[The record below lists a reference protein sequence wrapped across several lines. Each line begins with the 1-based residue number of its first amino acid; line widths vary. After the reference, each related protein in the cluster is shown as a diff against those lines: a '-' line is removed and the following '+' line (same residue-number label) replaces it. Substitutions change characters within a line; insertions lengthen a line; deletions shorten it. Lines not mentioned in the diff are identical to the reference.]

1 MKKKETKTNKPIV
14 GYSEKKAI
22 EILEKV
28 LESNGITKVQAS
40 QGRRDGSSYW
50 KTRDGFTISETS
62 SGYVYRMK
70 SVGANFSKRYYI
82 VNPKVNN
89 KSVVI
94 LTKVDRLLYILE
106 YVSKN
111 QGRWVKF
118 HNKKVNKL
126 IHLTTA

>member
-1 MKKKETKTNKPIV
+1 MKSNGFTI

-22 EILEKV
+22 ELLEKV
-28 LESNGITKVQAS
+28 LESNGIKKIEAS

-50 KTRDGFTISETS
+50 KTRDGFTISETT

-70 SVGANFSKRYYI
+70 SIGSHFSKRYYI

-94 LTKVDRLLYILE
+94 LTKIDRLLYILE
-106 YVSKN
+106 YVTKN
-111 QGRWVKF
+111 QDRWVKF